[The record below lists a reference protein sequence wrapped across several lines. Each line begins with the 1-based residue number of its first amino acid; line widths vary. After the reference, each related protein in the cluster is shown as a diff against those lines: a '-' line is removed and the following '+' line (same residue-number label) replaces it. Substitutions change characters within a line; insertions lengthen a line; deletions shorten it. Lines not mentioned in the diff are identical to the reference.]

1 MITISQI
8 RSGRGGWQ
16 YVFVS
21 LIADGDTCRT
31 VVTTP
36 DLTGDALQTYCDD
49 REAEYQVGALS
60 AMYPDARY
68 QDAEGAT
75 ELEKFEAWITAGH
88 TNAAYCQNA
97 DGETQE
103 ACELAGGTWH
113 DEEVIEKVAWVDSH
127 DYTGDLRQRKLED
140 VRVGAANQIEVVA
153 GYPQWFQNNVANGIY
168 PSEVGDTMK
177 AYIASVIVESN
188 RCEDLIEAAETLD
201 AALEIQ
207 PNWPEV

>member
-8 RSGRGGWQ
+8 RPGRGGWQ

-49 REAEYQVGALS
+49 REAEYQVGTLQ

-68 QDAEGAT
+68 QDAEGET
-75 ELEKFEAWITAGH
+75 ELDKFENWISAGH
-88 TNAAYCQNA
+88 TNAAYTDEEGHQIP
-97 DGETQE
+97 
-103 ACELAGGTWH
+103 
-113 DEEVIEKVAWVDSH
+113 EEVIEKVTWVNSH

-168 PSEVGDTMK
+168 PSDVGDTMK

>member
-1 MITISQI
+1 MITISKIKQ
-8 RSGRGGWQ
+8 GRGGWQ

-21 LIADGDTCRT
+21 LITDGDTCRT

-36 DLTGDALQTYCDD
+36 DLTGEALQTYCDA
-49 REAEYQVGALS
+49 REDEYQVGTLS
-60 AMYPDARY
+60 AMYPNARY

-75 ELEKFEAWITAGH
+75 ELAKFENWISAGH
-88 TNAAYCQNA
+88 TNAAY
-97 DGETQE
+97 T
-103 ACELAGGTWH
+103 
-113 DEEVIEKVAWVDSH
+113 DEEGHQIPETVIEKVPWVDSH

-168 PSEVGDTMK
+168 PSDIGDTMK
-177 AYIASVIVESN
+177 TYIASVIVESN